1 MGILDEEVG
10 EIAVVVDK
18 DAVERVVAERDIVE
32 RDVRRGRP
40 SKFIPFWAFP
50 TTEEFCNMKPEGS
63 VVFAAARFA
72 DAELIRLFRKKIP
85 SMPLLLK
92 SEFRNAT
99 RLKVDSPAK
108 MP

>member
-1 MGILDEEVG
+1 
-10 EIAVVVDK
+10 
-18 DAVERVVAERDIVE
+18 
-32 RDVRRGRP
+32 
-40 SKFIPFWAFP
+40 
-50 TTEEFCNMKPEGS
+50 MKPEGR

-85 SMPLLLK
+85 SMPLSLK